1 MKTVFKDK
9 VVHAAG
15 HQVGWL
21 KCFLGE
27 LTERQY
33 TLMVSN
39 KLLFRVVVFRFV
51 IYSNLFSLFVEQ
63 RTTVQGQVYF
73 LHTQTGVSTWHDPR
87 IPRYVFI
94 VANSSL
100 GGNCVCV
107 YRSKLNLKEQKI
119 CKMDYLNLKGEARA
133 EE

>member
-1 MKTVFKDK
+1 MKTAFKDK
-9 VVHAAG
+9 VVHAAR

-21 KCFLGE
+21 KCFLLV

-39 KLLFRVVVFRFV
+39 KLLFRVVYFRFV
-51 IYSNLFSLFVEQ
+51 VYTNLFSLFAEQ

-100 GGNCVCV
+100 GGNCVNCVCVCV
-107 YRSKLNLKEQKI
+107 YGSELNLKEQKSVKWTI
-119 CKMDYLNLKGEARA
+119 
-133 EE
+133 